1 MSKCHQQIFLC
12 LCSDGITLII
22 HYLAVSL
29 FLMQQVRGYHHRV
42 TVCPYFFESVYW
54 SWTWLPRWSLAHSPL
69 LVWMEWVNACF
80 KLMINPQILELTTY
94 IQEILFVGRYSQVV
108 VSNETWQEAKG
119 IPSSWINFMSDWRKW
134 ITHMRRI
141 FYFKLSIDDGKSRQ
155 GSRWHL
161 ILRLITEFYQ
171 QSYSQYFNLH

>member
-1 MSKCHQQIFLC
+1 MLRRYHSDYSLSCC
-12 LCSDGITLII
+12 LPVSHAAGERASSPCYCL
-22 HYLAVSL
+22 SL
-29 FLMQQVRGYHHRV
+29 FLWK
-42 TVCPYFFESVYW
+42 C
-54 SWTWLPRWSLAHSPL
+54 L
-69 LVWMEWVNACF
+69 LVLSMITSLELHACF

-94 IQEILFVGRYSQVV
+94 IQEILFVGRNSQVV